1 MGVAAPAQ
9 NADDKREA
17 TIWEIFGVLVV
28 EHQRVQNGDQFL
40 KWAYMA

>member
-17 TIWEIFGVLVV
+17 KPWGKYSAFWMLNISASKTAISF
-28 EHQRVQNGDQFL
+28 
-40 KWAYMA
+40 